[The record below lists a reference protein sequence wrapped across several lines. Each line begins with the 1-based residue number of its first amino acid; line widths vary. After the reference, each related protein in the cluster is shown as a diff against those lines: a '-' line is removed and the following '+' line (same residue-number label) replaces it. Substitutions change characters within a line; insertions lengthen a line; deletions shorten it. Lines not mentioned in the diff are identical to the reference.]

1 MWGGV
6 GRDVIYTPC
15 ITRVGPVYGVVI
27 VDVLALFIGPL
38 AHDLTAAANH
48 EVDQCSTRALSTF
61 TFLRVR
67 HRPPSTILMPAAA
80 AQFFSLLWFVNS
92 GDTRS
97 VPLNTTA
104 AAAVGLGS
112 DVRER
117 PWIYSSF
124 SRRLG
129 TCGACACGR
138 IRIHLGNSGWL
149 SPEPAFKLSLWLEMF
164 SLLIVQIFGSIG
176 FRISYA
182 QIKYFETMKGLFRD
196 LLLSSPLYNR
206 TVFKRLTS
214 AMMDDHLLASMM
226 CFISMGEE
234 EHWTHL

>member
-1 MWGGV
+1 M
-6 GRDVIYTPC
+6 
-15 ITRVGPVYGVVI
+15 
-27 VDVLALFIGPL
+27 FIGPL
-38 AHDLTAAANH
+38 AHDLTTAANH

-80 AQFFSLLWFVNS
+80 QFFSLLWFVNS

-97 VPLNTTA
+97 VPHNTT

-117 PWIYSSF
+117 PRIYSSF

-138 IRIHLGNSGWL
+138 IRIYLGNSGWL
-149 SPEPAFKLSLWLEMF
+149 SPEPAFKLSLWLEIF
-164 SLLIVQIFGSIG
+164 SLLIVKILGSIG
-176 FRISYA
+176 FRISYT

-196 LLLSSPLYNR
+196 LVLDQI
-206 TVFKRLTS
+206 S
-214 AMMDDHLLASMM
+214 ALCQPKNVKNANLA
-226 CFISMGEE
+226 
-234 EHWTHL
+234 